1 MQNTIGKTIT
11 NPSQMKKPLI
21 WAPMNQE
28 WKKTLEDRNTWWYKD
43 KPNPANERERIAME
57 KRSFCVTGCLAL
69 EGILPV
75 WIFSMKIWRKSW
87 SVGNSGMGNIPE

>member
-11 NPSQMKKPLI
+11 NPSQ
-21 WAPMNQE
+21 MNQE